1 MLILGL
7 TMTLCAGS
15 RADCTLNRSVNVI
28 THNSMLA
35 STNGLDTGITTHAL
49 FLKPYF
55 NTNPGPLASIRF
67 TGLHFPLSS
76 FKTHLLETMK

>member
-1 MLILGL
+1 ML
-7 TMTLCAGS
+7 
-15 RADCTLNRSVNVI
+15 V
-28 THNSMLA
+28 

-67 TGLHFPLSS
+67 SQGSQLHFPLSS
-76 FKTHLLETMK
+76 FKTHLLGTMK